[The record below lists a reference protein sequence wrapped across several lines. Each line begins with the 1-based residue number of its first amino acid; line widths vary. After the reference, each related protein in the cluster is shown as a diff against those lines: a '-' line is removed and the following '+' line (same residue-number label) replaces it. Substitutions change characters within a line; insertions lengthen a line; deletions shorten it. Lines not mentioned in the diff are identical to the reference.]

1 MSKLADG
8 DSHSLRRTDDA
19 AAVKLAGRRC
29 KAGLPWAFTVIE
41 IATGIFQ
48 KLSLGKASKVLR

>member
-1 MSKLADG
+1 MQGGLA
-8 DSHSLRRTDDA
+8 LT
-19 AAVKLAGRRC
+19 
-29 KAGLPWAFTVIE
+29 AFTVIE